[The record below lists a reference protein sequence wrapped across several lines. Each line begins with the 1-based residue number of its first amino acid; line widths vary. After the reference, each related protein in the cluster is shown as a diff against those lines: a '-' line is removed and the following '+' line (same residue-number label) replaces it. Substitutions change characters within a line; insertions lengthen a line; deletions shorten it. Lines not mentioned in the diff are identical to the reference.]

1 MVKLLINEKR
11 LDQAD
16 KIQLSISYILQGVL
30 LIEAIISV
38 YRQNWITAFLTLGI
52 LILTFVPAI
61 IRRSTNVYLP
71 VEFDFLTILFI
82 FASLFLGEI
91 HAYYTRLWWWDLV
104 LHASSGALI
113 GLFGFIL
120 VYVINREKQP
130 KIYLEPRFVAL
141 FSFAF
146 ALAIGSMWEI
156 VEFSLDS
163 AFGFNMQ
170 KSGLVDTMWDLI
182 VDVTGALIISI
193 SGYFYIKKNHESLLF
208 DRMIKRFL
216 KRNSLLFKKKEF

>member
-16 KIQLSISYILQGVL
+16 KIQLSISYILQAVL

>member
-11 LDQAD
+11 LDQSD
-16 KIQLSISYILQGVL
+16 KIQLSISYILQAVL

-38 YRQNWITAFLTLGI
+38 YRQNWLTAFLTFGI
-52 LILTFVPAI
+52 LVLTFVPAL
-61 IRRSTNVYLP
+61 IRRRTNVYLP

-120 VYVINREKQP
+120 VYVINREKHP

-170 KSGLVDTMWDLI
+170 KSGLVDTMW
-182 VDVTGALIISI
+182 
-193 SGYFYIKKNHESLLF
+193 
-208 DRMIKRFL
+208 
-216 KRNSLLFKKKEF
+216 